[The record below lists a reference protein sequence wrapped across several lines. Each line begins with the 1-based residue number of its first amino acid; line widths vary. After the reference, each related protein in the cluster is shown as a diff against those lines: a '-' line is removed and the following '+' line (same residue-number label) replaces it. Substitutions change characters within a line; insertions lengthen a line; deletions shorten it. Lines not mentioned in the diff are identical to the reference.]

1 MSRGG
6 IGGTLLIL
14 LLATSAVG
22 YTLLDLGMGS
32 QVFQGSAQSG
42 GMGEVFQL
50 TESTPLSLTLN
61 PSLLARSDK
70 LNVYGS
76 YRFMMAEE
84 NWALPVHDSF
94 DALLGYETYAHNR
107 NTYHNGDLG
116 FSTGALPQAAGLA
129 FAIGYVPAFDF
140 NYDFQQEVRDG
151 NSQAEPLDKVV
162 ADAFVES
169 EGSIRSISF
178 GGAGSYDERFFLG
191 LGVDYLFG
199 DYDVTVRLANVDA
212 NKLPCWES
220 EPGETEEEFS
230 ASDLSGMRF
239 RVGATYVVNTRVEL
253 AATYTGSAELDGK
266 YTSSGGFGD
275 FSSGVYSPWG
285 DGEGKS
291 FNLKYPASVG
301 FGISYR
307 PRNELRT
314 VVEADVR
321 FTQWSEAEN
330 EALEELILDDIYEW
344 FIGVEHIFYNG
355 RPLRFGF
362 NYKPSPADTEEALA
376 SVTAGSGFDV
386 YGLDLDFS
394 LSIGWRK
401 FREFSLFDDTVFCA
415 GAREFSDMV
424 EETLVGGQISLGKRF

>member
-6 IGGTLLIL
+6 IGGALLIL

-32 QVFQGSAQSG
+32 QVFQGSAKSG

-61 PSLLARSDK
+61 PSLIARSDK
-70 LNVYGS
+70 LAAYGS
-76 YRFMMAEE
+76 YRFMMVEE
-84 NWALPVHDSF
+84 NWSLPVHDSF

-107 NTYHNGDLG
+107 NVYHDGDLS

-140 NYDFQQEVRDG
+140 NYEFHEEVRDR
-151 NSQAEPLDKVV
+151 NSQAEPLDKLI
-162 ADAFVES
+162 ADAFLES
-169 EGSIRSISF
+169 EGMIRSVSL
-178 GGAGSYDERFFLG
+178 GGAGGYGERFFLG

-199 DYDVTVRLANVDA
+199 DYDVTVRLANMDA
-212 NKLPCWES
+212 NKLPCWEAA
-220 EPGETEEEFS
+220 PRETAEVFS
-230 ASDLSGMRF
+230 ASDLSGARF
-239 RVGATYVVNTRVEL
+239 RVGATYVVNKRVEL
-253 AATYTGSAELDGK
+253 AATYTGSAELDGE
-266 YTSSGGFGD
+266 YSSSGGFGA
-275 FSSGVYSPWG
+275 YSPWG
-285 DGEGKS
+285 DGDGKS
-291 FNLKYPASVG
+291 FKLKYPASAG

-321 FTQWSEAEN
+321 FTQWSKAEN
-330 EALEELILDDIYEW
+330 QALEELVLDDIYEW

-355 RPLRFGF
+355 HPLRFGF
-362 NYKPSPADTEEALA
+362 NYRPSPADKEAA
-376 SVTAGSGFDV
+376 QAAVTAGSGFDL

-401 FREFSLFDDTVFCA
+401 FREFSLFDDSVFCA
-415 GAREFSDMV
+415 QSREFSDMV